1 MLVVISTLLWLG
13 GIAGLVAW
21 FVARRRMIRE
31 RTWAEQDGSGS
42 YLWLLMYVVMIVVG
56 TALRLRH

>member
-1 MLVVISTLLWLG
+1 MLAVISTLLWLG
-13 GIAGLVAW
+13 GIAGLVVW
-21 FVARRRMIRE
+21 LVAHRRMIRE